1 MFIYSHGFLW
11 EMEMVDSTQIQENK
25 VFLAQNMKLR
35 QTTCPFGTATRI
47 GCNQTP
53 TLHHGSAF
61 DKQIE
66 SAMGSSRSQLL
77 GGSSKDLQVVGN
89 PFRNPKK
96 AIWKGNNPG
105 NFPNVT

>member
-61 DKQIE
+61 DI
-66 SAMGSSRSQLL
+66 AMSMA
-77 GGSSKDLQVVGN
+77 V
-89 PFRNPKK
+89 
-96 AIWKGNNPG
+96 PG
-105 NFPNVT
+105 VNYLEDHPRTCK